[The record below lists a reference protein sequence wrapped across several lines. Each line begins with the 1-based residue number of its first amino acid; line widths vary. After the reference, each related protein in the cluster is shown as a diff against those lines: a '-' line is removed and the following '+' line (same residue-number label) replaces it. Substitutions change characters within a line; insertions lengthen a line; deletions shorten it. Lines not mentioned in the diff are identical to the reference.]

1 MVIICS
7 RRGWF
12 LCRTLSSKKLK
23 AHIGKSEMRRGR
35 VKVYISVGFLHISEI
50 NKILGKVGITNMA
63 YLTTTGSG
71 QPVLILKEGTT
82 RSRGKEAQ
90 RNNIMAARVIGEV
103 LKTTLGPRGMDK
115 MLIDSLGDITITNDG
130 AAILKEIDVEHPAAK
145 MMVEIAKTQDDMVGD
160 GTTSAVVLASELLKR
175 AEELLEQNIH
185 PTILVS
191 GFRKAS
197 QKAIEVINKTAV
209 PLDINDRKTLLKVA
223 LTSMSSKAI
232 GGAKDHL
239 AEISIDAVKQIAEQ
253 RGEKTIADIDNIQLI
268 KKTGKSLLETELIQ
282 GIIIDKEVV
291 NPGMLKMKENAKIA
305 LIDSAL
311 EIEKT
316 EISAEIRIKDPT
328 QMKAFLDQE
337 NDMMQDM
344 VVKIK
349 ASGANV
355 IFCQKG
361 IDDMVQHFLAKEGII
376 AARRVKESDMEKL
389 ARATGGRIIS
399 DLDDLK
405 KADLGSAGLVEER
418 KIGDDKM
425 IFVEKCKDPHSVA
438 ILIRAGLERM
448 VDEAERAMTDSLSV
462 VSDVIENSQIVPG
475 GGAIEIEIAK
485 ELRKYATKVGGRE
498 QLAVEAF
505 ADAVEVIP
513 RTLAENAGLEPIDIL
528 VELRSTHDKADGKF
542 TGINVFTGKLQD
554 SVANGVIEPIVVKE
568 QAIKSAAESAAMI
581 LRIDDV
587 ITAKAPK
594 APAGGP
600 GGMPGGMG
608 EE

>member
-1 MVIICS
+1 
-7 RRGWF
+7 
-12 LCRTLSSKKLK
+12 
-23 AHIGKSEMRRGR
+23 
-35 VKVYISVGFLHISEI
+35 
-50 NKILGKVGITNMA
+50 MA

-160 GTTSAVVLASELLKR
+160 GTTTAVVLASELLKK
-175 AEELLEQNIH
+175 AEELLDQNIH

-191 GFRKAS
+191 GYRKAS
-197 QKAIEVINKTAV
+197 QKAIEVINKVAV
-209 PLDINDRKTLLKVA
+209 PLDVNDRKTLLKVA
-223 LTSMSSKAI
+223 LTSMSSKAV
-232 GGAKDHL
+232 GSAREHL
-239 AEISIDAVKQIAEQ
+239 AEISIDAVKQIAEE
-253 RGEKTIADIDNIQLI
+253 RGDKTIADIDNIQLI
-268 KKTGKSLLETELIQ
+268 KKTGKSLLETQLIR

-291 NPGMLKMKENAKIA
+291 NPGMPKMKENAKIA
-305 LIDSAL
+305 LLDSAL

-316 EISAEIRIKDPT
+316 EISAEIRIKDPS

-337 NDMMQDM
+337 NDMMKDM
-344 VVKIK
+344 VTKIK
-349 ASGANV
+349 KSGADV
-355 IFCQKG
+355 VFCQKG

-389 ARATGGRIIS
+389 ARATGGKVSS

-405 KADLGSAGLVEER
+405 AADLGMAGLVEER

-448 VDEAERAMTDSLSV
+448 VDEAERAMNDSLSV
-462 VSDVIENSQIVPG
+462 VSDVLENNKIVAG
-475 GGAIEIEIAK
+475 GGAVEIEISK

-528 VELRSTHDKADGKF
+528 VELRSAHDTAEGKNK
-542 TGINVFTGKLQD
+542 GINVFTGKLQNSID
-554 SVANGVIEPIVVKE
+554 EGVIEPIVVKE
-568 QAIKSAAESAAMI
+568 QAIKSAAESASMI

-587 ITAKAPK
+587 ITAKSPK
-594 APAGGP
+594 VPAGP
-600 GGMPGGMG
+600 GGPPGGPEG

>member
-1 MVIICS
+1 
-7 RRGWF
+7 
-12 LCRTLSSKKLK
+12 
-23 AHIGKSEMRRGR
+23 
-35 VKVYISVGFLHISEI
+35 
-50 NKILGKVGITNMA
+50 MA

-130 AAILKEIDVEHPAAK
+130 ATILKEIDVEHPAAK

-160 GTTSAVVLASELLKR
+160 GTTSAVVLASELLKK

-191 GFRKAS
+191 GYRKAA
-197 QKAIEVINKTAV
+197 QKAIEVISKIAE
-209 PLDINDRKTLLKVA
+209 PLDINDQKTLLKVA
-223 LTSMSSKAI
+223 LTSTSSKSVGSARE
-232 GGAKDHL
+232 HL
-239 AEISIDAVKQIAEQ
+239 AEISINAVKQITET
-253 RGEKTIADIDNIQLI
+253 RGDKTIADIDNIQII
-268 KKTGKSLLETELIQ
+268 KKTGKSLLETQLIK
-282 GIIIDKEVV
+282 GIIVDKEVV
-291 NPGMLKMKENAKIA
+291 NPGMPKVKQNAKIA
-305 LIDSAL
+305 LLDAPL

-337 NDMMQDM
+337 TDMLKEMANKLKT
-344 VVKIK
+344 V
-349 ASGANV
+349 GADV

-361 IDDMVQHFLAKEGII
+361 VDDMVQHFLAKEGII

-389 ARATGGRIIS
+389 ARATGARISS

-405 KADLGSAGLVEER
+405 KDDLGNAGLVEER
-418 KIGDDKM
+418 KIGEDKM

-438 ILIRAGLERM
+438 ILLRAGLERM
-448 VDEAERAMTDSLSV
+448 IDEAERALTDSLSV
-462 VSDVIENSQIVPG
+462 ISDVIENNKVVPG
-475 GGAIEIEIAK
+475 GGAVEMELSK
-485 ELRKYATKVGGRE
+485 ELRKYATKIGGRE
-498 QLAVEAF
+498 QLAIEAF
-505 ADAVEVIP
+505 AEAIEVIA
-513 RTLAENAGLEPIDIL
+513 RTLAENAGLEPIDIIAQ
-528 VELRSTHDKADGKF
+528 LRTTHDTSGNKNE
-542 TGINVFTGKLQD
+542 GINVYEGKLQD
-554 SVANGVIEPIVVKE
+554 SIKNGVIEPIMVKE
-568 QAIKSAAESAAMI
+568 QAIKSAAEAAAMI

-587 ITAKAPK
+587 ITAKSPK
-594 APAGGP
+594 GSP

-608 EE
+608 ED

>member
-1 MVIICS
+1 
-7 RRGWF
+7 
-12 LCRTLSSKKLK
+12 
-23 AHIGKSEMRRGR
+23 
-35 VKVYISVGFLHISEI
+35 
-50 NKILGKVGITNMA
+50 MA

-160 GTTSAVVLASELLKR
+160 GTTSAVVLASELLKK
-175 AEELLEQNIH
+175 AEELLDQNIH

-191 GFRKAS
+191 GYRKAS
-197 QKAIEVINKTAV
+197 QKAIEVINKISE
-209 PLDINDRKTLLKVA
+209 PLDTNDRKKLLKVA
-223 LTSMSSKAI
+223 LTSMSSKAV
-232 GGAKDHL
+232 GAAREHL

-268 KKTGKSLLETELIQ
+268 KKTGKSLLETQLIR

-291 NPGMLKMKENAKIA
+291 NPGMPKTKTNAKIA
-305 LIDSAL
+305 LLDSAL

-316 EISAEIRIKDPT
+316 EISAEIRIKDPS

-344 VVKIK
+344 VKKVK
-349 ASGANV
+349 ASGADV
-355 IFCQKG
+355 VFCQKG
-361 IDDMVQHFLAKEGII
+361 IDDMVQHFLAKEGIM

-405 KADLGSAGLVEER
+405 KEDLGMAGLVEER

-448 VDEAERAMTDSLSV
+448 VDEAERALVDSLSV
-462 VSDVIENSQIVPG
+462 VSDVIENNKVVPG
-475 GGAIEIEIAK
+475 GGAVEIEIAK

-528 VELRSTHDKADGKF
+528 VELRATHDKEDGKNK
-542 TGINVFTGKLQD
+542 GINVFSGKLQNSID
-554 SVANGVIEPIVVKE
+554 NGVIEPIVVKE

-581 LRIDDV
+581 LRIDDI

-600 GGMPGGMG
+600 GGGMPGGMG

>member
-1 MVIICS
+1 
-7 RRGWF
+7 
-12 LCRTLSSKKLK
+12 
-23 AHIGKSEMRRGR
+23 
-35 VKVYISVGFLHISEI
+35 
-50 NKILGKVGITNMA
+50 MA

-82 RSRGKEAQ
+82 RSKGKEAQ

-160 GTTSAVVLASELLKR
+160 GTTSAVVLASELLKK
-175 AEELLEQNIH
+175 AEELLDQNIH
-185 PTILVS
+185 PTMLVS

-197 QKAIEVINKTAV
+197 QKAIETINKIAV
-209 PLDINDRKTLLKVA
+209 PLDTNDRKTLLKVA
-223 LTSMSSKAI
+223 LTSMSSKAV
-232 GGAKDHL
+232 GSAKEHL

-253 RGEKTIADIDNIQLI
+253 RGDKTLADIDNIQMI
-268 KKTGKSLLETELIQ
+268 KKTGKSLLETQLIS

-291 NPGMLKMKENAKIA
+291 SPSMPKMKENAKIA
-305 LIDSAL
+305 LLDSAL

-316 EISAEIRIKDPT
+316 EITAEIRIKDPS

-344 VVKIK
+344 VKKVK
-349 ASGANV
+349 ASGADV

-361 IDDMVQHFLAKEGII
+361 IDDMVQHFLAKEGIM

-389 ARATGGRIIS
+389 ARATGGRIVS

-405 KADLGSAGLVEER
+405 KADLGAAGLVDER

-425 IFVEKCKDPHSVA
+425 IFVEKCKEPHSVA
-438 ILIRAGLERM
+438 ILIRAGLERL

-462 VSDVIENSQIVPG
+462 VSDVIENNKIVAG
-475 GGAIEIEIAK
+475 GGAVEIEIAK

-513 RTLAENAGLEPIDIL
+513 RTLAENGGLEPIDIL
-528 VELRSTHDKADGKF
+528 VELRQIHDKETGKN
-542 TGINVFTGKLQD
+542 TGINVFSGKLQD
-554 SVANGVIEPIVVKE
+554 SVTNGVIEPVVVKE

-594 APAGGP
+594 GVPGGP